1 MTRASARRTAPTIA
15 AFLTALLAPAGA
27 FAQSAGTPVASAASA
42 PVRTYAIVSLIGDEF
57 SVVSRRPD
65 VGTH

>member
-27 FAQSAGTPVASAASA
+27 FAQSAGTPVASA
-42 PVRTYAIVSLIGDEF
+42 E
-57 SVVSRRPD
+57 SRRETAGPNA
-65 VGTH
+65 TPLSMIAR